1 MVLLLASI
9 ELTRDFHFHSQL
21 KNKPNVQVQYVKRS
35 LFLRGPENKHTNCTE
50 RIVCLTDDSEKGSLN
65 HTVRLLD
72 ENRLETTCVESEGVW
87 MKAQNLTRGKQ
98 I

>member
-9 ELTRDFHFHSQL
+9 ELARDFHFHSQL
-21 KNKPNVQVQYVKRS
+21 KNKPNVQVHYVKRS
-35 LFLRGPENKHTNCTE
+35 LFLRRPENKHTNCTE
-50 RIVCLTDDSEKGSLN
+50 RVLCLTDDSEKGSLN
-65 HTVRLLD
+65 HTVRLLE
-72 ENRLETTCVESEGVW
+72 ENRPEATCVESEGVW